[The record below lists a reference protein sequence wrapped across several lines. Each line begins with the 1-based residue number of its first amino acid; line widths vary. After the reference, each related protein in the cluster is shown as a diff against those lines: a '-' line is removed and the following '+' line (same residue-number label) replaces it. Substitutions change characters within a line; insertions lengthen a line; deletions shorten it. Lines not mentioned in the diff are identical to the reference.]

1 MPPPSSRHLLRTWFL
16 LGLQSFGG
24 GMATLTLVRRTA
36 VEEERWITEAEFSHF
51 WSLVQLAPGINLL
64 ALIILIGRAAA
75 GLRGSVLAL
84 LGLLLPSVAITV
96 ILTATYSHFQQ
107 SPVVRDAA
115 GGMIPAIVG
124 LGLVTAWQI
133 ARPLL
138 WRVSPNTNSSN
149 TSRRDGQAGFT
160 FHLLLLVGSGAAAW
174 THLPV
179 IVILLAA
186 GAISAGWHWARR
198 GTT

>member
-1 MPPPSSRHLLRTWFL
+1 MPPPSSRSLLRVWFL

-36 VEEERWITEAEFSHF
+36 VEQERWITEAEFSHF

-84 LGLLLPSVAITV
+84 TGLLLPSVAITI
-96 ILTATYSHFQQ
+96 ILTASYSHFQH
-107 SPVVRDAA
+107 SPLVRDAT

-133 ARPLL
+133 ARPLV
-138 WRVSPNTNSSN
+138 WRQRPNAN
-149 TSRRDGQAGFT
+149 RREGQTGFL
-160 FHLLLLVGSGAAAW
+160 FHLLLLVGSGLAAW
-174 THLPV
+174 KAHLPV
-179 IVILLAA
+179 VVILLGAGLMGAA
-186 GAISAGWHWARR
+186 WRWLRARR
-198 GTT
+198 GAA

>member
-1 MPPPSSRHLLRTWFL
+1 MPPPSSLSLLRVWFL

-36 VEEERWITEAEFSHF
+36 VEDEKWITEAEFSHF

-64 ALIILIGRAAA
+64 ALIILIGRATA

-96 ILTATYSHFQQ
+96 ALTASYSHFQH
-107 SPVVRDAA
+107 SAGVRHAT
-115 GGMIPAIVG
+115 GGVIPAIVG

-138 WRVSPNTNSSN
+138 GRVSPN
-149 TSRRDGQAGFT
+149 TSRRDGQAGLT
-160 FHLLLLVGSGAAAW
+160 FHLLLLVGSGVAAW
-174 THLPV
+174 KAHLPV

-186 GAISAGWHWARR
+186 GLLGAGWHWARARR
-198 GTT
+198 GTA

>member
-1 MPPPSSRHLLRTWFL
+1 
-16 LGLQSFGG
+16 
-24 GMATLTLVRRTA
+24 MATLTLVRRTA
-36 VEEERWITEAEFSHF
+36 VEEERWVTEAEFSHF

-64 ALIILIGRAAA
+64 ALIILIGRATA

-84 LGLLLPSVAITV
+84 VGLLLPSAALTIL
-96 ILTATYSHFQQ
+96 LTASYSHFQQ
-107 SPVVRDAA
+107 SPVVRHAA

-124 LGLVTAWQI
+124 LGLLTAWQI

-138 WRVSPNTNSSN
+138 WRQQVNTN
-149 TSRRDGQAGFT
+149 RREGQAGFV

-174 THLPV
+174 KAHLPV
-179 IVILLAA
+179 LVILLAA
-186 GAISAGWHWARR
+186 GAISAGWHWARARR